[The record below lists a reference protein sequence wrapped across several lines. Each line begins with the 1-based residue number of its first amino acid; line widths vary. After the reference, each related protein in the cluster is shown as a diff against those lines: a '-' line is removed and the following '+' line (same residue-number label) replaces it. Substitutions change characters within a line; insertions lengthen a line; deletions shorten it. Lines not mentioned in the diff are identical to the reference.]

1 MSTGHW
7 VAFFVAQILF
17 WLWVAR
23 DGGARWLAGRTAAAF
38 FFIDPRVSQWGEE
51 GIKLFGW
58 VSLIATMLWFVIGLA
73 LPEARWLFPL
83 FQ

>member
-1 MSTGHW
+1 
-7 VAFFVAQILF
+7 
-17 WLWVAR
+17 
-23 DGGARWLAGRTAAAF
+23 LAGRTAAAF

-73 LPEARWLFPL
+73 DPDARWLFPL
-83 FQ
+83 

>member
-1 MSTGHW
+1 MSTALW

-23 DGGARWLAGRTAAAF
+23 YGGARWLAGRTAAAF
-38 FFIDPRVSQWGEE
+38 FFIDPRVSQWEEE

-58 VSLIATMLWFVIGLA
+58 VSLIATMLWFVVGLA
-73 LPEARWLFPL
+73 DPDARWLFPL
-83 FQ
+83 